1 VTIEMEVGTMA
12 RAALVAYATK
22 NGSTRE
28 VAETIAQTL
37 EGQGFAVDTLPAA
50 QVEELGGY
58 DAVVVGGSIY
68 MGRWHRDAL
77 ALLERE
83 QAALAELPLAVFALG
98 SRTAEEPDLA
108 DCRAQLERN
117 LAKLPGVHP
126 CATAVFGSVID
137 PAKLRFPLNR
147 LPASDARD
155 WDVIRAWARA
165 LQAPFAA
172 REQLRH

>member
-1 VTIEMEVGTMA
+1 MTRV
-12 RAALVAYATK
+12 ALVAYATK

-37 EGQGFAVDTLPAA
+37 VEQGFAVETLPAE
-50 QVEELGGY
+50 QVEGLEGY

-68 MGRWHRDAL
+68 MGRWHREAL

-98 SRTAEEPDLA
+98 SKTAEEPDLA
-108 DCRAQLERN
+108 DCRAQLEQN

-126 CATAVFGSVID
+126 CAIAAFGGVID
-137 PAKLRFPLNR
+137 PAKLHFPLNH

-155 WDVIRAWARA
+155 WDVIRTWARA

-172 REQLRH
+172 RELLRH